1 MINAPYY
8 VVVASSDE
16 AIGTVI
22 EAGPRVH
29 QLQTGGTLLLP
40 VDPGIATSTGSSAAC
55 AFQLA
60 QYGRGIEW
68 PAGGFTRG
76 CPLNVYLPTGSVRVC
91 WMFEV
96 TTRAPRIHMN
106 IALAGDATERGV
118 ADVQHEPGYATSG
131 FSPDGGVVSG
141 TSIVRGAPRS
151 FATVC
156 LGGVSHDPARVL
168 WLAATVLPL

>member
-1 MINAPYY
+1 MINTPYY

-16 AIGTVI
+16 SIGTIV
-22 EAGPRVH
+22 EAGPRIH
-29 QLQTGGTLLLP
+29 QLQIGGTLLLP
-40 VDPGIATSTGSSAAC
+40 VDPNIATSTGSSAAC

-76 CPLNVYLPTGSVRVC
+76 CPLNVYLPTGSARVC

-96 TTRAPRIHMN
+96 ASKRGEVRMN
-106 IALAGDATERGV
+106 IALTGDVTERGV
-118 ADVQHEPGYATSG
+118 ADVQREDWS
-131 FSPDGGVVSG
+131 DGVVVTEGGGIVRGS
-141 TSIVRGAPRS
+141 SIVRAAPRS

-156 LGGVSHDPARVL
+156 LGGTSDDPARVL
-168 WLAATVLPL
+168 WLAVTVLPL

>member
-22 EAGPRVH
+22 EAGPRIH

-40 VDPGIATSTGSSAAC
+40 VDPNIATSSGSSAAC

-68 PAGGFTRG
+68 PAGAFTRG
-76 CPLNVYLPTGSVRVC
+76 CPLNVYLPTGSARVC
-91 WMFEV
+91 WMFETV
-96 TTRAPRIHMN
+96 KRAGARLN
-106 IALAGDATERGV
+106 IVLAGDVTERGV
-118 ADVQHEPGYATSG
+118 ADVQNIASKHTDTGS
-131 FSPDGGVVSG
+131 SSSISDGVAL
-141 TSIVRGAPRS
+141 VRGVPRS

-156 LGGVSHDPARVL
+156 LGGTSDDPARVL
-168 WLAATVLPL
+168 WLAVTVLPL

>member
-60 QYGRGIEW
+60 QYGRGVEW

-96 TTRAPRIHMN
+96 SHRGKSVHVSQLKLT
-106 IALAGDATERGV
+106 GDVTERGV
-118 ADVQHEPGYATSG
+118 ADVEQEAHYATHGATGIVEGS
-131 FSPDGGVVSG
+131 
-141 TSIVRGAPRS
+141 SIVRGAPRS